1 MVPGDYR
8 EVISLKN
15 KKTKTKFKFKYLF
28 FILYRQLQWDWTAA
42 GKEVVQPCPIGATGH
57 ARWTCALVIKEEEE
71 RRAAE
76 WATER
81 PDMSDCKLVSH
92 TYMEGG
98 EII

>member
-1 MVPGDYR
+1 M
-8 EVISLKN
+8 
-15 KKTKTKFKFKYLF
+15 
-28 FILYRQLQWDWTAA
+28 
-42 GKEVVQPCPIGATGH
+42 QPCPIGATGH